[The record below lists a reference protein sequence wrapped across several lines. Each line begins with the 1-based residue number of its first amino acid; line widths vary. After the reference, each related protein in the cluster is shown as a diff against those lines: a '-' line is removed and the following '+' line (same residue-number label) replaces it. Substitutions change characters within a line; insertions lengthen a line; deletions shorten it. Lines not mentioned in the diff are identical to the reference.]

1 MPFRPGENVGPYRIL
16 EQLGQGGMATVYKAY
31 HPALDRYVAIKVL
44 HQAFLED
51 ASFQAR
57 FLREA
62 RLVAKLEHPN
72 IVPIY
77 DYAEHE
83 QQPYLVMKY
92 IEGETLKARLARSPL
107 AADEITKIVKSVG
120 QALAYAHQQGIL
132 HRDVKPSN
140 VMLANDGQIYL
151 ADFGLARIAQAGE
164 STLSSDMILGT
175 PQYISPEQAIGK
187 KELDAGTDIY
197 SFGVMIY
204 EMVVGRVPFS
214 ADTPF
219 SIIHDHIYTP
229 LPLPRSINPNVPEDV
244 ERVLL
249 KCLAKERADRYAT
262 INDLVEAFL
271 TAWNISGIIG
281 HAATLA
287 MPVRPEVPAAGEA
300 VTIAPSTSPVT
311 EKKKETVTTVPTLTK
326 PPRRRLSWKLIAST
340 TLLVLCCLFAA
351 LAARNRRLQIPYSLL
366 TPQIPLPTSISPVS
380 THTPMLLTP
389 VPSNTALPPDVASAL
404 QEVEKNPNDA
414 YAHLRLAL
422 AFFDAH
428 MERSYLEE
436 LAKAADLAK
445 DDQPFFRDA
454 GMQLTNRQA
463 WVGAA
468 AMYLRF
474 AGLQPADKP
483 LPNEIY
489 NLLQESVY
497 KGAASPEFPEF
508 IPFARVREQDQPLG
522 LVAESRHAYYNG
534 DKPKA
539 HTILKEVKRIKP
551 KFQTAMLL
559 EAEYNFNEGRVDDAR
574 ILLNL
579 LTADLSTPEWIR
591 MEAEKIL
598 KKLP

>member
-1 MPFRPGENVGPYRIL
+1 
-16 EQLGQGGMATVYKAY
+16 MATVYKAY
-31 HPALDRYVAIKVL
+31 HPSLDRYVAIKVL

-107 AADEITKIVKSVG
+107 AADEIAKIVKSVG

-175 PQYISPEQAIGK
+175 PQYISPEQALGK

-229 LPLPRSINPNVPEDV
+229 LPLPRSLNPNVPEDV

-262 INDLVEAFL
+262 ISDLLEAFL
-271 TAWNISGIIG
+271 TAWNTSGIIG

-287 MPVRPEVPAAGEA
+287 MPVRPEVPVAGEA
-300 VTIAPSTSPVT
+300 VTLAPPTSPVT
-311 EKKKETVTTVPTLTK
+311 EKKKEAGAAVPTRVK
-326 PPRRRLSWKLIAST
+326 PPRQRLSWKLIASI

-351 LAARNRRLQIPYSLL
+351 LAIRNRRLQLPYIL
-366 TPQIPLPTSISPVS
+366 TPNIPPPAITSTLPNP
-380 THTPMLLTP
+380 TPMPLLP
-389 VPSNTALPPDVASAL
+389 VPSNTAFPPDVSRAL

-422 AFFDAH
+422 AFYDAH

-445 DDQPFFRDA
+445 DDQAFFRDA
-454 GMQLTNRQA
+454 GQHLKERQA
-463 WVGAA
+463 WIGAA

-474 AGLQPADKP
+474 ATLQPADKP
-483 LPNEIY
+483 LPNEIHDS
-489 NLLQESVY
+489 LQESVY
-497 KGAASPEFPEF
+497 KGAALPQFPEF
-508 IPFARVREQDQPLG
+508 IPFSRVSQQDQVLG
-522 LVAESRHAYYNG
+522 LVAESRYAYYNG

-539 HTILKEVKRIKP
+539 HSLLKEIKRLKP

-559 EAEYNFNEGRVDDAR
+559 EAEYNFNEGRVDEAR
-574 ILLNL
+574 SLLNL
-579 LTADLSTPEWIR
+579 LIADLGTPAWIR
-591 MEAEKIL
+591 LEAEKISN
-598 KKLP
+598 KLP